1 MKKKENDRGGMMGI
15 MEKCYKKDPDT
26 PSREIAD
33 EIILVPIRRKLADV
47 NAIYLLQDDVSLRI
61 WELIDG
67 WRKVSEIIEIINNEF
82 DVNPVQAQKDIV
94 EFFVQMEEIG
104 GIIKEVKKGEKPAE

>member
-1 MKKKENDRGGMMGI
+1 MDLMK
-15 MEKCYKKDPDT
+15 KCYKKDPET

-47 NAIYLLQDDVSLRI
+47 NAIYLLQDEVSLRI

-67 WRKVSEIIEIINNEF
+67 RRIVNDIIDIIRKEF
-82 DVNPVQAQKDIV
+82 DVDPKQAQEDIV
-94 EFFVQMEEIG
+94 EFFSQMEEIG
-104 GIIKEVKKGEKPAE
+104 GIIKEV